1 MPFPNG
7 NPKKL
12 STMFSQMQTSEEG
25 SNGSTE
31 SSSDTLLS
39 GRREERER
47 LPRKNSLLSKKLDRY
62 GFLIGDE
69 SSNAGSRGAV
79 SLARTRQSVVTQLET
94 PRQRQK
100 RIRQE
105 NLRFEKWFAMTATD
119 EALDRER
126 RRHPSRFRR
135 RVRKGI
141 PDAFRQK
148 LWPRLCGADVWQKRF
163 PGEYVKLYQKS
174 LTEASLEK
182 VHESIS
188 RDVGR
193 TFPRHVIF
201 CQVNGMGQKALGN
214 ILRAYSAVD
223 QEVGYCQGMGFIVGL
238 LLGYLG
244 EEESFWVLRTL
255 MQESP
260 WKLAE
265 LYRPGMRGAQL
276 LLFQFEELLAY
287 FLPDVSSH
295 LKRECIE
302 PSMYAT
308 QWFITIFAYN
318 FPFDIVVRVWDVF
331 LHEGWKIV
339 FRVAVTIIKQNRK
352 EILERSMEQILE
364 YFRGIPPRIHAEVL
378 MEQAFK
384 LKLTTAHLKRI
395 EKDFLKQHQA
405 PKS

>member
-12 STMFSQMQTSEEG
+12 SAMFSQMQASDGSSNESTGSSEAILG
-25 SNGSTE
+25 GAP
-31 SSSDTLLS
+31 
-39 GRREERER
+39 EEREKVQ
-47 LPRKNSLLSKKLDRY
+47 RKNSLLLKKLDRY

-69 SSNAGSRGAV
+69 SAQAGSHGAV
-79 SLARTRQSVVTQLET
+79 SLARTRQSVVTQQET
-94 PRQRQK
+94 AQQRKK
-100 RIRQE
+100 RVRLE
-105 NLRFEKWFAMTATD
+105 NLRFEKWFKMCAS
-119 EALDRER
+119 EGALERER
-126 RRHPSRFRR
+126 KQHPQRFKR

-148 LWPRLCGADVWQKRF
+148 LWPSLCRADVSQKRH
-163 PGEYVKLYQKS
+163 PGEYLNLFQKS
-174 LTEASLEK
+174 LKVPSLEK

-201 CQVNGMGQKALGN
+201 CQVNGIGQKSLGN

-255 MQESP
+255 MQEPP

-276 LLFQFEELLAY
+276 LLFQFEALLAY

-339 FRVAVTIIKQNRK
+339 FRVAVTIIKQNRR
-352 EILERSMEQILE
+352 EILARSMEQILE
-364 YFRGIPPRIHAEVL
+364 YFRGIPPRLHAEVL
-378 MEQAFK
+378 MDEAFK
-384 LKLTTAHLKRI
+384 LKLTTAHLKKI
-395 EKDFLKQHQA
+395 EKDFLNQHQGT
-405 PKS
+405 KT